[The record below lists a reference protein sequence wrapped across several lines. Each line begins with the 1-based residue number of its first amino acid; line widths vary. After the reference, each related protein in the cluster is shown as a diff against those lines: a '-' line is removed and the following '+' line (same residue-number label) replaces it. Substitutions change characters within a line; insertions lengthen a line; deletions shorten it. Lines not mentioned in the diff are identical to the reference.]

1 MAQHLHT
8 SRDRLIMGLGGGG
21 AGAQKVVK
29 GTLSG
34 EEHAFRSGW
43 FAQISLIDGISPPNG
58 ELLFQS

>member
-34 EEHAFRSGW
+34 EEQAFRSG
-43 FAQISLIDGISPPNG
+43 
-58 ELLFQS
+58 